1 MLARPQQALDHA
13 GLFEHLRDGGIPPE
27 AFVRINCHQGLRNHA
42 VDVEG
47 SVQVLDFV
55 LQDPRVPTARLNR
68 AGFAAMIQAAYL
80 DRYRSRYDGHESRQ
94 TQASFKEGH
103 MRFRKLQCG
112 IDDHMERDSV
122 SPPLGEFSR
131 TQIEVILDRI
141 FDYGES
147 QSQAD
152 LWRGEADAGRI
163 AHCLAHELD
172 EVLYLARAY
181 LFKRQIHL
189 YAAAE
194 RGYPPARSSMEQAAV
209 LDFLEQPLDC
219 LFLQFDIFRSP

>member
-1 MLARPQQALDHA
+1 
-13 GLFEHLRDGGIPPE
+13 
-27 AFVRINCHQGLRNHA
+27 
-42 VDVEG
+42 
-47 SVQVLDFV
+47 
-55 LQDPRVPTARLNR
+55 
-68 AGFAAMIQAAYL
+68 
-80 DRYRSRYDGHESRQ
+80 
-94 TQASFKEGH
+94 
-103 MRFRKLQCG
+103 
-112 IDDHMERDSV
+112 MERDSA

-181 LFKRQIHL
+181 LFNRQITCT
-189 YAAAE
+189 
-194 RGYPPARSSMEQAAV
+194 PPQNGVTRLHDLQWNRQRS
-209 LDFLEQPLDC
+209 
-219 LFLQFDIFRSP
+219 